1 MISKQGESSRQYEEF
16 KEKVKQK
23 KINILVVKKGD
34 RVTIEKGIY
43 FEILWPKDKLISD
56 NVLNNN
62 SMVAKLN
69 YNQFSMLFTG
79 DIEAIAE
86 KQMLQEKKTKADL
99 KATILK
105 VAHHGSKSSSTKEFL
120 EAVAPEFALIG
131 VGKNNTFG
139 HPNNEVLERL
149 EQTGGKVFRTDL
161 DGEIT
166 IRVNG
171 KGKVWINKRLK

>member
-1 MISKQGESSRQYEEF
+1 MKNIVISKQGESSRQYEEF

-23 KINILVVKKGD
+23 KINVLVVKKGD

-43 FEILWPKDKLISD
+43 FEILWPKDKLISE

-86 KQMLQEKKTKADL
+86 KQMLQEKKIKADL

-105 VAHHGSKSSSTKEFL
+105 VAHHRFKNFFNERIGSGSC
-120 EAVAPEFALIG
+120 P
-131 VGKNNTFG
+131 
-139 HPNNEVLERL
+139 
-149 EQTGGKVFRTDL
+149 
-161 DGEIT
+161 
-166 IRVNG
+166 
-171 KGKVWINKRLK
+171 

>member
-56 NVLNNN
+56 NN

-79 DIEAIAE
+79 DIEAIA
-86 KQMLQEKKTKADL
+86 
-99 KATILK
+99 
-105 VAHHGSKSSSTKEFL
+105 
-120 EAVAPEFALIG
+120 
-131 VGKNNTFG
+131 
-139 HPNNEVLERL
+139 
-149 EQTGGKVFRTDL
+149 
-161 DGEIT
+161 
-166 IRVNG
+166 
-171 KGKVWINKRLK
+171 